1 MPQSLLASI
10 TGAQPTWEPSAVLAS
25 SLHHLCPSQL
35 PHSMINLLTKPG
47 CRPPLSFPY
56 EVTSQSASSFGP
68 FIPFFLI
75 FIPFLL
81 FSASSGRRIRCG
93 WAQHKHDDPP
103 PLDYNTVDHAD
114 PANSNVYVGSLS
126 ADVSELELK
135 RQFGA
140 FGPIN
145 EVKCY
150 TKGERCAT
158 TAGLSTVSGGTRR
171 VDMM

>member
-1 MPQSLLASI
+1 MGSCLQLQNFVFLFTTFSQYASFF
-10 TGAQPTWEPSAVLAS
+10 V
-25 SLHHLCPSQL
+25 
-35 PHSMINLLTKPG
+35 
-47 CRPPLSFPY
+47 LSFL
-56 EVTSQSASSFGP
+56 SSS
-68 FIPFFLI
+68 IS
-75 FIPFLL
+75 IPFLL
-81 FSASSGRRIRCG
+81 FLASSGRRIRCG

-150 TKGERCAT
+150 NKGE
-158 TAGLSTVSGGTRR
+158 
-171 VDMM
+171 